1 MHNTKPLTD
10 EYVQD
15 ILHQGESVL
24 LEKNTQEG
32 NFTANLLGKLAQRFK
47 SGNSIPSGAGLGL
60 EEAVRLAEFHVN
72 SNKPA

>member
-15 ILHQGESVL
+15 ILYKGMSVL
-24 LEKNTQEG
+24 LEQATPESTL
-32 NFTANLLGKLAQRFK
+32 TANLLSKLAERFK

-60 EEAVRLAEFHVN
+60 EEAVRLAEFYVN
-72 SNKPA
+72 SK